1 MEKVIIYVNFMMNI
15 NRFADIGKVMLIVF
29 QIVLIFLEIDDV
41 INGITCIWL
50 YLYSFIYILCVDS
63 MYFLTVFCFVFASL
77 QLLILA
83 WLLKVFKWAMVINK
97 EVAILTV
104 PEREYFTSI
113 LGCFSKRPTHKF
125 YADLSISGSL
135 TIIQKYIW
143 QKSKDWIHLKVAY

>member
-1 MEKVIIYVNFMMNI
+1 MMNI

-29 QIVLIFLEIDDV
+29 QIILIFLKIDNV
-41 INGITCIWL
+41 IDGITCIWL
-50 YLYSFIYILCVDS
+50 YIYSFIYILCMDS

-77 QLLILA
+77 QLPILA

-97 EVAILTV
+97 EISILTV

-113 LGCFSKRPTHKF
+113 LDYFSKRPTHKLS
-125 YADLSISGSL
+125 ADLSISGSL